1 MKQIKHLIFNV
12 LLIFFGGNYILSAQ
26 NTPKIHSHNDYNQT
40 VPFWDAYANG
50 ANSIEADVFLKDNDL
65 YVAHNEKDITTSR
78 TLTSLYL
85 KPLEIALQM
94 QYKEEQE
101 LFLLIDIKTEASTT
115 LNKLVAILKKYPTII
130 NNQNIKI
137 IISGNRPNSEI
148 YSQYPSFIFFDYQEL
163 GQSLSSESW
172 EKVAMVSLDFGK
184 FSKWNGKGRLTHDDY
199 NRVIDVITKAKVTQ
213 KPFRFWGTPDS
224 KSAWKAFLDMGVDII
239 NTDKPYQCTNYI
251 NSFPNRLIT
260 ATTSSKVYIPSY
272 KADQK
277 QLPVKNLILLIG
289 DGNGLSQISS
299 AVLANNGQLSLT
311 QLKSI
316 GLIKTQSADDF
327 TTDSAAAGTALA
339 TGKKTNNRAIGR
351 DSDDLSIANIAEIL
365 HNKGFSTGCITTD
378 EIMGATPAAF
388 YAHVKDR
395 SDVDGISTSLINSDL
410 NLFIGG
416 GAASF
421 KGSSLDENF
430 KLLSS
435 LDSIKTATEDK
446 IGVFIGERGVPSV
459 LDGRGEVLANATKL
473 SLDYLNKK
481 NKPFFLMVEGAQI
494 DSFGHANNTAGI
506 IAETIDFDK
515 AITEALIFADDN
527 PNTLV
532 IITADHETSGFS
544 IPQGN
549 IKEHKIEGD
558 FITHD
563 HTGSMVPVFAYGPKS
578 QEFQGVYENN
588 EVFHKIK
595 QVLEVQ

>member
-1 MKQIKHLIFNV
+1 MKQITKLFFTL
-12 LLIFFGGNYILSAQ
+12 LLIGFGGNYILSAQ

-65 YVAHNEKDITTSR
+65 YVAHNENDITTSR

-101 LFLLIDIKTEASTT
+101 LLLLIDIKTEAITT

-137 IISGNRPNSEI
+137 IISGNRPNSDT
-148 YSQYPSFIFFDYQEL
+148 YSKYPSFIFFDYQEL
-163 GQSLSSESW
+163 GKSLSSESW
-172 EKVAMVSLDFGK
+172 EKVAMVSLNFGK

-199 NRVIDVITKAKVTQ
+199 TRVVDVITKAKATQ

-260 ATTSSKVYIPSY
+260 ATTSSKVYTPSY

-378 EIMGATPAAF
+378 EITGATPAAF

-421 KGSSLDENF
+421 KGSSLDKNF

-435 LDSIKTATEDK
+435 LDNIKTATEDK
-446 IGVFIGERGVPSV
+446 IGVFIGERGVASV
-459 LDGRGEVLANATKL
+459 LDGRGEVLANATKYG
-473 SLDYLNKK
+473 LDYLNKK

-494 DSFGHANNTAGI
+494 DSFGHTNNTAGI

-515 AITEALIFADDN
+515 AITEALIFADNN

-563 HTGSMVPVFAYGPKS
+563 HTGSMVPVFAYGPRS

-588 EVFHKIK
+588 EVFLKILK
-595 QVLEVQ
+595 VLK